1 MVSLSISTVFCISP
15 TIRFKSSP
23 FSNTFAIS
31 FVICRIP
38 PPRAPIISGTTTI
51 SYPGLLSLSSNAI
64 VVGTLLVFPIFWCR
78 YNVVADT
85 PYHKSRFSS
94 SPYPRVSGP
103 VSSLSSSFVD
113 GIRNPTP
120 AFLYCSLS
128 PFLSPT
134 IPCTISHLRR
144 PVRIL
149 SPKQL
154 PLSLKLYCAL
164 TSIRYL
170 PKPCTLQRD
179 GPDFPSVPDKLCI
192 FHLRSILLLLSTLL
206 SRSSVLTSS

>member
-1 MVSLSISTVFCISP
+1 MSTVFCISP

-51 SYPGLLSLSSNAI
+51 SYPCLLFLSSNASCRYF
-64 VVGTLLVFPIFWCR
+64 VSFPIFWCR
-78 YNVVADT
+78 YYVVADT

-134 IPCTISHLRR
+134 IPCTISHLHR

-149 SPKQL
+149 DFVI
-154 PLSLKLYCAL
+154 SLLKIIKGGCQISVVLFNFFHN
-164 TSIRYL
+164 TSI
-170 PKPCTLQRD
+170 D
-179 GPDFPSVPDKLCI
+179 DKLVYGTQHTFYC
-192 FHLRSILLLLSTLL
+192 S
-206 SRSSVLTSS
+206 